1 MSSKNPLGIP
11 KEVLEKDK
19 SNLPLKP
26 NRKPSVQQ
34 KKRARDRR
42 KRIFN
47 DAIRYALLVA
57 LIVGAYFIYE
67 NTREVSVTERMSKE
81 GKLLVKD
88 KDIIEGTEYLVAHKK
103 THLGGTAYKKYP
115 HKFVLICEGQKT
127 GRLYFVETNN
137 SFFYQTPRN
146 VVLDITEVTNFK
158 VFDSKDNFDAYY
170 AAIEIDPNVDNAN
183 DNLLNKVKDLLKGFF
198 Q

>member
-57 LIVGAYFIYE
+57 LIVGVYFIYE

-88 KDIIEGTEYLVAHKK
+88 KDIIEGSEYLVAHKK
-103 THLGGTAYKKYP
+103 TIWAEP
-115 HKFVLICEGQKT
+115 LIKNI
-127 GRLYFVETNN
+127 RIN
-137 SFFYQTPRN
+137 SC
-146 VVLDITEVTNFK
+146 
-158 VFDSKDNFDAYY
+158 
-170 AAIEIDPNVDNAN
+170 
-183 DNLLNKVKDLLKGFF
+183 
-198 Q
+198 